1 MSSGKPK
8 GIARKLAALKTN
20 YFDKL
25 WVSLFGVAGTS
36 PLSTLWIESQLTPE
50 AIKDMEINNP
60 FPPKLWDERKP
71 GMLEIGRQARAK
83 LAAMAT
89 EALEKKDLGFFE
101 QITALMKLEGKPT
114 SAIADPLGAH
124 VLMIWA
130 SLKLWGQTGS
140 SSQVTELLAENFPRE
155 IGYDDGQIRTIM
167 RNLGIPGAGDGG
179 H

>member
-1 MSSGKPK
+1 MSRGKPK

-60 FPPKLWDERKP
+60 FPPKLWEKRKP

-89 EALEKKDLGFFE
+89 EALAKNDLGFFE
-101 QITALMKLEGKPT
+101 QMAALMKVGSRPKGEF
-114 SAIADPLGAH
+114 ADPLGAH
-124 VLMIWA
+124 VLMTWV

-140 SSQVTELLAENFPRE
+140 SSQVTQLLSENFPRE
-155 IGYDDGQIRTIM
+155 NGYDDGQIRTIM